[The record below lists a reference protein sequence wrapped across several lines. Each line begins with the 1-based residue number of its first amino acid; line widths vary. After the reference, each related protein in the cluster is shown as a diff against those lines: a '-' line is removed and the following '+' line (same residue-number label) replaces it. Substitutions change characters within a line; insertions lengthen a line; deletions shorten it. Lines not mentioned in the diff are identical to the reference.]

1 MNLGIIIMLLLVI
14 FVFWLCD
21 KKKEKFT
28 NKENIIC
35 GIKEKDDKNNLYCK
49 KLDFKNK
56 NSLLDYFSSNNS
68 SKNDTNSWNVIE
80 ENVNKVYLSTSKDKD
95 GIQRHNLYTLND
107 IGELRYRD
115 YNEDGSTTQNLS
127 ILKSEKNPIFNDLSI
142 DNKIICGV
150 VDNDD
155 YDSNYDEAQES
166 RVEYK
171 DDDNNLITNNYMK
184 NKILCYDRDITIDPE
199 WNEIHPMNLP
209 EGSSIKSLSISGKD
223 PKRIFIVTKTI
234 DDKNELYY
242 KKNLMDNNEKWK
254 SINSP
259 MFNKVRTYVTPENN
273 YVVCGKIEDEEYV
286 SCFNGPEKNLIEYP
300 EWSTIK
306 EEDKKPKI
314 FKDYNIKDNYLMGI
328 GKDDDI
334 YYLNNIQNYNSS
346 NRLKQIKNQDRIRDF
361 DFNIMN

>member
-1 MNLGIIIMLLLVI
+1 MLLLVI

-142 DNKIICGV
+142 
-150 VDNDD
+150 
-155 YDSNYDEAQES
+155 
-166 RVEYK
+166 
-171 DDDNNLITNNYMK
+171 
-184 NKILCYDRDITIDPE
+184 
-199 WNEIHPMNLP
+199 
-209 EGSSIKSLSISGKD
+209 GSSRHNVLFNFSDPKLASRSSLISLSLNRFIPCSVYSISAS
-223 PKRIFIVTKTI
+223 V
-234 DDKNELYY
+234 
-242 KKNLMDNNEKWK
+242 
-254 SINSP
+254 
-259 MFNKVRTYVTPENN
+259 
-273 YVVCGKIEDEEYV
+273 
-286 SCFNGPEKNLIEYP
+286 
-300 EWSTIK
+300 
-306 EEDKKPKI
+306 
-314 FKDYNIKDNYLMGI
+314 
-328 GKDDDI
+328 
-334 YYLNNIQNYNSS
+334 
-346 NRLKQIKNQDRIRDF
+346 
-361 DFNIMN
+361 